1 MIKISHGDARSIIRL
16 LDVLTSGVAWTDNR
30 HINARRTAR
39 LLVQRL
45 QRKCEEDAA
54 QSDLILI
61 TIFTRCLAIEA

>member
-39 LLVQRL
+39 LLALRL
-45 QRKCEEDAA
+45 RRKCEGDDAR
-54 QSDLILI
+54 SD
-61 TIFTRCLAIEA
+61 